1 MALTSRRMF
10 GIWCASA
17 AFVATSACNA
27 PMVLTQQV
35 EARRVTLDLQVQ
47 FTKAADAANRSVMS
61 DTDDDAKAAA
71 REAEQATQAVL
82 RDVGQ
87 LESILKSMGY
97 SEELR
102 FLDTFSSRFAE
113 YQKLDAEILPLA
125 IENTNVKAQRLSFGP
140 AREAADAFRT
150 ALEAAIKM
158 ARADDASRA
167 DALAARA
174 ILSVLE
180 IEVLQAPHIAEAED
194 APMTRMEAQMAA
206 SEAAARKGLE
216 RIKSLL
222 PPEAGPHLTAAV
234 ASLDRFKTINDTL
247 GHAAGDALLAEAA
260 RAIVAQARMEDVVGR
275 IGGDEFVMICRGV
288 CRPPDALAV
297 AARLQKALARTV
309 AVADR
314 SVRVSASVGIT
325 MAVPGSTLQALMNR
339 ADEAMYS
346 SWLNSAPPT
355 A

>member
-150 ALEAAIKM
+150 ALEAAVKM
-158 ARADDASRA
+158 ASPADASRA

-174 ILSVLE
+174 ILSVVD

-234 ASLDRFKTINDTL
+234 ASLDRFKTINADLIKLSRQNSDVRSLALTL
-247 GHAAGDALLAEAA
+247 GRKRVLTAQCDDQLRGLQEALTKHTNPAT
-260 RAIVAQARMEDVVGR
+260 R
-275 IGGDEFVMICRGV
+275 
-288 CRPPDALAV
+288 
-297 AARLQKALARTV
+297 
-309 AVADR
+309 
-314 SVRVSASVGIT
+314 
-325 MAVPGSTLQALMNR
+325 
-339 ADEAMYS
+339 
-346 SWLNSAPPT
+346 
-355 A
+355 